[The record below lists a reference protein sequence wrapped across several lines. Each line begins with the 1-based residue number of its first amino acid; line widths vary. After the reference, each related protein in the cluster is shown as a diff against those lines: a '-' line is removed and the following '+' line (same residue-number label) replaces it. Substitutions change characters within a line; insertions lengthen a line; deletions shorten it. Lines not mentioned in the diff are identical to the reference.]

1 MFSRVAHVGRNG
13 SRLSRERT
21 GTSGLSGI
29 EERILLLG
37 QRAVCPNDFGSGA
50 RDERFRS
57 GGIRKIRSDLMQIAF
72 VCAKQVVTY
81 TFEIQVSETEH
92 TNVLLVIVPTLPT
105 RRDTR
110 FAGEVRE
117 KST

>member
-1 MFSRVAHVGRNG
+1 MFSRAAHVGRNG

-50 RDERFRS
+50 RDECFRN
-57 GGIRKIRSDLMQIAF
+57 GGIRKIRSDLMQVVF
-72 VCAKQVVTY
+72 VCSKQVVMY
-81 TFEIQVSETEH
+81 TFEIEVSEAEDA
-92 TNVLLVIVPTLPT
+92 NVLLVTGQALPT
-105 RRDTR
+105 KRDTGV
-110 FAGEVRE
+110 AGEVRE
-117 KST
+117 KGA